1 MGKEEKDG
9 GGDEATADLEAGKI
23 KLVMALR
30 RQGIRDARVISA
42 IERVPREAF
51 VTGSFVDQAYD
62 DHALPIECGQTISQ
76 PYVVAYMTEKL
87 EVGERMKVLEVGTG
101 SGYQAAV
108 LAQLCRRVYTIER
121 YRTLLDDAVKR
132 FEILGFH
139 NITAQVGDGSK
150 GWPEQAPFDRI
161 IVTAAAPEIPLEL
174 ANQLKVGGIMVV
186 PVDVDGGQGGQLG
199 GQKLVRLTREEDGAN
214 VEELLPVRFVPLVEG
229 VARES

>member
-1 MGKEEKDG
+1 MNAEN
-9 GGDEATADLEAGKI
+9 GDIDELEAGKI
-23 KLVMALR
+23 RLIMALR
-30 RQGIRDARVISA
+30 RQGIRDARVLSA
-42 IERVPREAF
+42 IERVAREAF
-51 VTGSFVDQAYD
+51 ITGAFQEQAYD

-76 PYVVAYMTEKL
+76 PYVVAFMTEKL
-87 EVGERMKVLEVGTG
+87 EVGDRMKVLEIGTG

-132 FEILGFH
+132 FASLGYH
-139 NITAQVGDGSK
+139 NVTAMVGDGGK

-174 ANQLKVGGIMVV
+174 VNQLKIGGIMVV
-186 PVDVDGGQGGQLG
+186 PVDVNAGRDGQQLV
-199 GQKLVRLTREEDGAN
+199 KLTRTEEGIDR
-214 VEELLPVRFVPLVEG
+214 EDLLPVRFVPLVEG